1 LFKPKKER
9 CQVLVVTDFTSNP
22 KLDKENL
29 IVSKMLTPLSLDSLI
44 VASLWDNHSECPD
57 LVENGYALL
66 KNCRIKLDKNGRIEI
81 AVNGDKIY
89 PTKRQ
94 VFGISVNDLALQP
107 LLR

>member
-1 LFKPKKER
+1 
-9 CQVLVVTDFTSNP
+9 VVTDFTSNP

-29 IVSKMLTPLSLDSLI
+29 IVSKIITPLSLDSLI
-44 VASLWDNHSECPD
+44 VASLWDNHSNCPD

-66 KNCRIKLDKNGRIEI
+66 KNCRIKLDKNSRIEV

-89 PTKRQ
+89 PTKRL
-94 VFGISVNDLALQP
+94 VYGIPVDDPALQP